1 MEQWNNVAMVHVLL
15 IITAASFVS
24 SVFSTLLVDRFLTE
38 RISIIGSV
46 VGLERTLNDGIAF
59 GIDLPEM
66 ILFILIPAALILIAM
81 LAWKSKGNRVMAL
94 GFGLLLGGALGNIAD
109 RFDDGHVTDFIQIG
123 WWPLF
128 NIADSCITIG
138 VIILLLWEMK
148 EKGKRI
154 KGKEQE
160 KR

>member
-1 MEQWNNVAMVHVLL
+1 
-15 IITAASFVS
+15 
-24 SVFSTLLVDRFLTE
+24 
-38 RISIIGSV
+38 
-46 VGLERTLNDGIAF
+46 
-59 GIDLPEM
+59 
-66 ILFILIPAALILIAM
+66 M

>member
-46 VGLERTLNDGIAF
+46 VGLERTLNDVIAF

>member
-1 MEQWNNVAMVHVLL
+1 MPILFA
-15 IITAASFVS
+15 TGAAAFFASILTTNF
-24 SVFSTLLVDRFLTE
+24 VDRFLTE

-128 NIADSCITIG
+128 NVADSCITVG
-138 VIILLLWEMK
+138 VMLLLYLELCPK
-148 EKGKRI
+148 TSGSASKVSRRFGAR
-154 KGKEQE
+154 
-160 KR
+160 

>member
-1 MEQWNNVAMVHVLL
+1 MVHVLL